1 MEGLKVRI
9 TEAYSERIPKFCLT
23 KELKKGQIANLLK
36 NEIEEWQPDTPV
48 LIDTPTGSGKTTF
61 IYKCIIPRAK
71 MQNMNVLIV
80 SNRTALNIQQKK
92 DIMDIIFK
100 EGKDYYSDRA
110 YQEKDDYG
118 FIHIVTYQGLQA
130 HIKNNPDWIKNVGY
144 TIFDEAHFF
153 TSDTFFNTSA
163 ALLLKQIPKKFGH
176 TIRIYMTAT
185 SYDVIEEIADA
196 EEKEFKYP
204 EDQPPIYIMP
214 RVLLRYHQKHDYS
227 KYEMEFIS
235 DLHQVIDLIKE
246 KPEEKWLIFV
256 DKKANGEE
264 LCDKLLEEFS
274 DDRNRVINFNAE
286 KKKLILTSN
295 KENNLNSFW
304 KKLLSDMKF
313 EEQVLIS
320 TSVLDCGINIIDENV
335 KNIVIS
341 TDEHAEFIQMLGR
354 RRLSK
359 NDKKLKLWVVEKSQK
374 SLQAIKQKYEETLKI
389 SEKWE
394 NAKTSEE
401 LNKVFYE
408 IWEND
413 SPLVHSLFIPSGNAT
428 LCVNYL
434 TETQLHRRTYFLKKV
449 IGKNE
454 QETIR
459 NYHKAVESWLNIKA
473 INSKYFSSEEINEA
487 RDDLLDFLEENKS
500 TLLKV
505 KNNAKTWDK
514 YLTGEQVQT
523 LKDKINTCREM
534 NAIKPNKNHD
544 TIEGKGYTGYLK
556 QLDIEDFIVHTKK
569 SGEWFI
575 EELNN

>member
-1 MEGLKVRI
+1 MEGLKI
-9 TEAYSERIPKFCLT
+9 KFSEPYSERIPDFCFT
-23 KELKKGQIANLLK
+23 EELKKGQIANLLK
-36 NEIEEWQPDTPV
+36 NEIEKWQPDTPV

-71 MQNMNVLIV
+71 KQNMNVLIV

-100 EGKDYYSDRA
+100 KGKDYYSDRA

-130 HIKNNPDWIKNVGY
+130 HIKNNSDWIKNVGY

-185 SYDVIEEIADA
+185 SYDVIGEISDA

-204 EDQPPIYIMP
+204 VGQPSIYILP
-214 RVLLRYHQKHDYS
+214 RVLLRYHQKPDYS

-274 DDRNRVINFNAE
+274 DNRNRVINFNAE

-295 KENNLNSFW
+295 KENDLNSFW

-341 TDEHAEFIQMLGR
+341 TNEHAEFIQMLGR

-359 NDKKLKLWVVEKSQK
+359 NDQKLKLWVVEKSQK

-394 NAKTSEE
+394 NAKTIEE
-401 LNKVFYE
+401 QNKVFYE

-434 TETQLHRRTYFLKKV
+434 TESQLHRRIYFLKKV

-454 QETIR
+454 EETIR
-459 NYHKAVESWLNIKA
+459 NYHQAVESWLNIKA
-473 INSKYFSSEEINEA
+473 VNSKCFSSEEINEA

-505 KNNAKTWDK
+505 KNNEKIWDK
-514 YLTGEQVQT
+514 YLTEEQVQF

-534 NAIKPNKNHD
+534 NAIKSNKNHD
-544 TIEGKGYTGYLK
+544 TIEGKGYTIYLEK
-556 QLDIEDFIVHTKK
+556 LGIKDFKLHTKK
-569 SGEWFI
+569 CGEWYI
-575 EELNN
+575 EKTE